1 MTTMRISLINLD
13 RSRDRLASFLQ
24 INKHLQDVHRVP
36 AVDGRALDRG
46 QLLAGKILAN
56 HMPLYTDG
64 ALGCALSH
72 LAQWNLAA
80 AGDSFVTIA
89 EDDAIFHL
97 QFEPLA
103 EKIIASLPA
112 DWDIIQWGW
121 NFDSILAFDLLPGIS
136 NSVAVFDQTKLR
148 ANVSAYMQFPVT
160 PVPYRLQRS
169 LGTVCQSI
177 SPAGAAK
184 LLKHCLPIRPMEV
197 FYPVLNR
204 NLQNTGIDNMMNDL
218 YPQMNAYVSLPPL
231 VITKN
236 EHESST
242 VQSNA
247 PA

>member
-1 MTTMRISLINLD
+1 MRISLINLD
-13 RSRDRLASFLQ
+13 RSTERLASFLE
-24 INKHLQDVHRVP
+24 INKHISDVYRVP
-36 AVDGRALDRG
+36 AVDGSTLDRAK
-46 QLLAGKILAN
+46 LRAGGILADE
-56 HMPLYTDG
+56 MPLYTAG

-80 AGDSFVTIA
+80 TNDRFVTIA

-103 EKIIASLPA
+103 EKVIASLPP

-148 ANVSAYMQFPVT
+148 ENVAAYMQLPVA
-160 PVPYRLQRS
+160 PVAYRLQRS

-184 LLKHCLPIRPMEV
+184 LLRHCLPIRPMEA
-197 FYPVLNR
+197 FYPILNR
-204 NLQNTGIDNMMNDL
+204 SLPNTGIDNMMNEL
-218 YPQMNAYVSLPPL
+218 YPQINAYVSLPPL

-236 EHESST
+236 EVGAST
-242 VQSNA
+242 VQGNR
-247 PA
+247 